1 MRRTWFVT
9 GAGRAIGSQI
19 VKAALAAG
27 DCVIASAG
35 NPEAIPS
42 IPGVRGCQGGTLY
55 SAIKFAIEGFSES
68 LALEVAQFGAK
79 VTPLE
84 PGCFR
89 TDFLDRR
96 PLEFGMRNISDYD
109 EHSWTIKSALQLKS
123 Y

>member
-1 MRRTWFVT
+1 MRGQR
-9 GAGRAIGSQI
+9 AGRILNIS
-19 VKAALAAG
+19 
-27 DCVIASAG
+27 
-35 NPEAIPS
+35 S

-68 LALEVAQFGAK
+68 LALEVGQFGAK

-89 TDFLDRR
+89 TDFLDWRS
-96 PLEFGMRNISDYD
+96 LEFGMRNIADYD
-109 EHSWTIKSALQLKS
+109 EHSWKIKSALQSKN